1 MDRIDVAV
9 YSLAHVLLPDEML
22 DAYAFHRHDTSASC
36 LGLVQRVFG
45 SAGYTVMAPEM
56 TLETIVAAEQELTSV
71 AKGVAAV
78 LKRRIVVSA
87 LSTDYA
93 EVTAAT
99 AKINKLPMAET
110 NATTLSPPSVPG
122 LMIEPLW
129 RGLDP
134 RNLYK
139 NLLAFRRLRD
149 VNGSSAYWFSE
160 FGDPTWPLQ
169 IGEDWGIGGGV
180 TIPRAAL
187 AAPFTCGDHFLNYA
201 TLGVV
206 LADKMLRA
214 VGGPF
219 CVHHDGGDDCPSSDN
234 TTATEALER
243 VKACL
248 AAGLNAFESPVP
260 PSGNRARNSRL
271 LDALLL
277 STAAFQVA
285 LEAGQGV
292 FGARFLSSVS
302 PEMEMR
308 FLTRYC
314 HHLCDRRLGFDSYS
328 SGRGATLWARL
339 RCNVAVM
346 NSPKFGAL
354 FKCSRKQQVFP
365 TRCSLL

>member
-36 LGLVQRVFG
+36 LVLVQRVFG
-45 SAGYTVMAPEM
+45 SAWYTVMAPEM

-149 VNGSSAYWFSE
+149 VNGSSAYWFNE

-219 CVHHDGGDDCPSSDN
+219 FVHHDGGDDCPSSDN
-234 TTATEALER
+234 TTATEAIER

-260 PSGNRARNSRL
+260 PVATAPEIRACSMRCSCQL
-271 LDALLL
+271 LP
-277 STAAFQVA
+277 SKSPWRP
-285 LEAGQGV
+285 
-292 FGARFLSSVS
+292 AR
-302 PEMEMR
+302 E
-308 FLTRYC
+308 
-314 HHLCDRRLGFDSYS
+314 S
-328 SGRGATLWARL
+328 SGQDSCQAQLKPELLELFNPHKMFSAYRVDVIAKAAGHDVVRL
-339 RCNVAVM
+339 PPYLCE
-346 NSPKFGAL
+346 L
-354 FKCSRKQQVFP
+354 SRIELIRSQVEDHPRFN
-365 TRCSLL
+365 RS